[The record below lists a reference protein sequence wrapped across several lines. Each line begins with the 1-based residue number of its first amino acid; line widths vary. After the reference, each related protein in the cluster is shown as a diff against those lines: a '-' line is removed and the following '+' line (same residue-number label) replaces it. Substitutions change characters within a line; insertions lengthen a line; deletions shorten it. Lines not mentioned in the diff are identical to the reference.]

1 MLKIIITEF
10 KDLLEGFNNTL
21 DQAEERISVLEDK
34 SLKII
39 HLEKQ
44 KEKRTK
50 KSEASLRDLWDL
62 DSRSMYTLCQKV
74 DQCIDYGDLR
84 RRREKKAEFIWR
96 NNGWKL
102 SKSWGEMG
110 IHIQEAQK
118 TPTRIAPPKK
128 VNESDYE
135 LSKVSNKES

>member
-84 RRREKKAEFIWR
+84 RRREKKAEFI
-96 NNGWKL
+96 
-102 SKSWGEMG
+102 
-110 IHIQEAQK
+110 
-118 TPTRIAPPKK
+118 
-128 VNESDYE
+128 
-135 LSKVSNKES
+135 